1 MLRYVKLKLK
11 KDEEKEAIKEMN
23 GTKFEGSSLTVS
35 KANRSREEER
45 PKESFLLSQGKGRND
60 RQAGRSHST

>member
-1 MLRYVKLKLK
+1 MNKVYILAVEDMLSK
-11 KDEEKEAIKEMN
+11 AIKEMN

-45 PKESFLLSQGKGRND
+45 KKEQRVFLKPGKGRNQ
-60 RQAGRSHST
+60 RQAATQVS